1 MASPAK
7 SNLSPWLSH
16 DSSQRKNAE
25 YSHALTSPHPGALTP
40 LELLSAGLAPFPIVG
55 GSSQI
60 AADLEMYNNDP
71 STRTPLNY
79 GLTATNLLPGAP
91 MVLGALR
98 GVRRLPPLWHGTAN
112 NPQDILKEG
121 FTQGSSAELN
131 IPGTSAS
138 EDPLVA
144 FGFANVN
151 RNRDDPTKRILKVK
165 PQFGPE
171 EVANLPPSAY
181 FAGDVP
187 EAPAYRKPN
196 LFFQEAETFSPRED
210 FSSLRKQLGLDP
222 NSTTVF
228 GREVPRPQAAY
239 SAEPITPKEQSAI
252 SAAAQNYN
260 KAEGALTVL
269 TGYGLVLY
277 REAPK
282 SGKLIP
288 LSQQDKI
295 KNVADAFKAV
305 KGNPGKYTG
314 LVDSLM
320 SQTTAIP
327 ELPQTVKGLAE
338 EAYNTKMYM
347 SRLRTD
353 VESDARILKSIQTA
367 GRAATVDPSRY
378 DIILKR
384 LQSNGKALDKAYR
397 DYYRT
402 RDKFMTEFE
411 NFAYKTKPAVDAPT
425 KPEDLIP

>member
-16 DSSQRKNAE
+16 DSPQRKNAE
-25 YSHALTSPHPGALTP
+25 YSHAPTPPHPGALTP

-79 GLTATNLLPGAP
+79 GLTATNLIPGAP

-98 GVRRLPPLWHGTAN
+98 GIKRLPPLWHGTGS
-112 NPQDILKEG
+112 NPQDIIKEG
-121 FTQGSSAELN
+121 FTQGHSAELN
-131 IPGTSAS
+131 VPGTSAS

-144 FGFANVN
+144 FGFANVY
-151 RNRDDPTKRILKVK
+151 RNRDDATKRILKVK
-165 PQFGPE
+165 PQFKPE

-210 FSSLRKQLGLDP
+210 FSNISRILNPDATG
-222 NSTTVF
+222 
-228 GREVPRPQAAY
+228 PRPKPRPAY
-239 SAEPITPKEQSAI
+239 TAEPITPKEQSAI

-260 KAEGALTVL
+260 KAEEALTAL
-269 TGYGLVLY
+269 TDFDVHYHKAT
-277 REAPK
+277 RSDTFFQK
-282 SGKLIP
+282 TM
-288 LSQQDKI
+288 QDKV
-295 KNVADAFKAV
+295 KAVADSFRSI

-320 SQTTAIP
+320 GQTTAIP
-327 ELPQTVKGLAE
+327 ELPQNVRGLAE

-347 SRLRTD
+347 YRLRTD

-367 GRAATVDPSRY
+367 GRAASVDPSRY

-402 RDKFMTEFE
+402 RDKFVTEFE
-411 NFAYKTKPAVDAPT
+411 NFAYKTKPSVDSPT

>member
-16 DSSQRKNAE
+16 DSPQRKNAE
-25 YSHALTSPHPGALTP
+25 YSHAPTPPHPGALTP

-98 GVRRLPPLWHGTAN
+98 GIKRLPPLWHGTGS
-112 NPQDILKEG
+112 NPQNILKEG
-121 FTQGSSAELN
+121 FTEGRSAELN

-144 FGFANVN
+144 FGFANVY
-151 RNRDDPTKRILKVK
+151 RNKDDPTKRILKVK

-210 FSSLRKQLGLDP
+210 FSSISRILNPDATG
-222 NSTTVF
+222 
-228 GREVPRPQAAY
+228 PRPKPQAAY

-252 SAAAQNYN
+252 SAAAQNYA
-260 KAEGALTVL
+260 KAQEALTIL
-269 TGYGLVLY
+269 TDYGQAY
-277 REAPK
+277 HREAPK
-282 SGKLIP
+282 SGKLVA

-295 KNVADAFKAV
+295 KNVADAFKAI

-320 SQTTAIP
+320 GQTPAIP
-327 ELPQTVKGLAE
+327 ELPQNVMGLAE
-338 EAYNTKMYM
+338 EAYNTKLYM

-367 GRAATVDPSRY
+367 GRAASVDPSRY
-378 DIILKR
+378 DKILKR

-411 NFAYKTKPAVDAPT
+411 NFAYKTKPSVDSPT